1 MLICMIIMIIIKG
14 GETMDYEKLGLIT
27 DEEMSELSKV
37 ETDGVMADTDELK
50 SAAAG
55 GGAAAGSAGG
65 AAAAHM

>member
-1 MLICMIIMIIIKG
+1 
-14 GETMDYEKLGLIT
+14 MDYEKLGLIT

-55 GGAAAGSAGG
+55 AAAGSAGG

>member
-1 MLICMIIMIIIKG
+1 
-14 GETMDYEKLGLIT
+14 MDYEKLGLIT

-55 GGAAAGSAGG
+55 AAAGGG
-65 AAAAHM
+65 ASYRTFILPFFFAFNPH

>member
-1 MLICMIIMIIIKG
+1 MMSWIISRTLKEE
-14 GETMDYEKLGLIT
+14 GEDMDYENLGLIT
-27 DEEMSELSKV
+27 DEEMNELSKV
-37 ETDGVMADTDELK
+37 ETDGVVGDTDELK

>member
-1 MLICMIIMIIIKG
+1 
-14 GETMDYEKLGLIT
+14 MDYENLGLIT
-27 DEEMSELSKV
+27 DEEMNELSKV
-37 ETDGVMADTDELK
+37 ETDGVVGDTDELK

>member
-1 MLICMIIMIIIKG
+1 
-14 GETMDYEKLGLIT
+14 MDYEKLGLIT

-55 GGAAAGSAGG
+55 AAAGGGAAAGSAGG